1 MYIYIYIHGN
11 VYCYCRCRSHTP
23 IRIWYIISMSVY
35 FFHPFRYL
43 ECTSKSQESRSRLG
57 LRGGRIGTA
66 QYRGHDKSMKQQP
79 SVVCHL
85 YHRCMSRWFHGY
97 IMWDHV
103 ISIFTGQESLSWML
117 QAHLWSSINQFES
130 KKTAG
135 PRRQLAVCSAMK
147 DVGVRQLQ
155 MQEIYT
161 YSNPKK
167 SQKDRKVTSC
177 SNSGKSWFLSFWRLL
192 YRIVIRYGDGSM
204 DEHPPSW
211 TGKRPIPLRSVF
223 IGL

>member
-1 MYIYIYIHGN
+1 M
-11 VYCYCRCRSHTP
+11 VS
-23 IRIWYIISMSVY
+23 W
-35 FFHPFRYL
+35 
-43 ECTSKSQESRSRLG
+43 
-57 LRGGRIGTA
+57 
-66 QYRGHDKSMKQQP
+66 
-79 SVVCHL
+79 L
-85 YHRCMSRWFHGY
+85 YHVRSCHIHLHWSR
-97 IMWDHV
+97 IPILDASSPPLV
-103 ISIFTGQESLSWML
+103 IHQSVRKQ
-117 QAHLWSSINQFES
+117 
-130 KKTAG
+130 KTAG

-211 TGKRPIPLRSVF
+211 NGKRPIPLRSVF